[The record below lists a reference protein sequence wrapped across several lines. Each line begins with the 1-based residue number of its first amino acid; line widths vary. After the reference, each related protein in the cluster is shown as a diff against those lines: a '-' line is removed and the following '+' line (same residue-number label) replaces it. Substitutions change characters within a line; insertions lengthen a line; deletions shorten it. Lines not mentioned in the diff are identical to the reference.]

1 MPAVQPE
8 KLLKELSELWVG
20 LGEKDDA
27 GHGVL
32 RACAMTF
39 LVVTERDTAVED
51 VGETLASLMPEHPSR
66 AVVVVLDARASE
78 ISARVFAQCWMPFGR
93 RQQICCEQIEITTP
107 PDRLADIATVILGLI
122 VPDLP
127 VVMWSRCA
135 GLFEMPEYHRLL
147 PLLDKLVVDSNQV
160 EDPQGFLKRLK
171 GIPGV
176 LVADL
181 AWTRLTRWRET
192 VAGVFENREF
202 LAKLS
207 AVEEVSVVFAGDVAP
222 TRAWYLA
229 AWLARGLGGR
239 VKPVLRKAEGEPGVR
254 GVEIRGGGFA
264 MSLELVD
271 ESQAELR
278 AGGLVTRL
286 VFQRPTDSL
295 LLSEELKILGSDRM
309 FEESLAGAIELSGVA

>member
-39 LVVTERDTAVED
+39 LVVTERDTAGVD

-66 AVVVVLDARASE
+66 AVVVVLDDEAVE

-107 PDRLADIATVILGLI
+107 PDRLADIATVILGLV

-135 GLFEMPEYHRLL
+135 GLFDLPEYHRLL
-147 PLLDKLVVDSNQV
+147 PLMDKLIVDSNRV
-160 EDPQGFLKRLK
+160 EDAAAFLRHLK
-171 GIPGV
+171 AIPRV

-192 VAGVFENREF
+192 VAAVFENRAF
-202 LAKLS
+202 LDRLGTVDEISVSYAG
-207 AVEEVSVVFAGDVAP
+207 AEEP

-229 AWLARGLGGR
+229 AWLARGVGGR
-239 VKPVLRKAEGEPGVR
+239 VKPVLRKTDGEPGVH
-254 GVEIRGGGFA
+254 GVSLKGGDFA
-264 MSLELVD
+264 MSLVLVD

-286 VFQRPTDSL
+286 VFQRPDDYRL
-295 LLSEELKILGSDRM
+295 LREELKILGSDRI
-309 FEESLAGAIELSGVA
+309 FEESLAGAIELSGSA

>member
-20 LGEKDDA
+20 LGKQDDA

-39 LVVTERDTAVED
+39 LVVTESASGDANT
-51 VGETLASLMPEHPSR
+51 GETLASLMPEHPSR
-66 AVVVVLDARASE
+66 AVVVVLDDKAEA

-107 PDRLADIATVILGLI
+107 RDRLKDIATVILGLI

-127 VVMWSRCA
+127 VVMWSRCP
-135 GLFEMPEYHRLL
+135 GLFDLPEYHRLL
-147 PLLDKLVVDSNQV
+147 PLIDKLIVDSNQV
-160 EDPQGFLKRLK
+160 ADPPVFLKRLTA
-171 GIPGV
+171 IPDV

-181 AWTRLTRWRET
+181 SWTRLTRWRET

-202 LAKLS
+202 LDRLS
-207 AVEEVSVVFAGDVAP
+207 APDEITVSYSGEVAP

-239 VKPVLRKAEGEPGVR
+239 IKPTLRHVGGEQGVR
-254 GVEIRGGGFA
+254 GLALKGSDFEV
-264 MSLELVD
+264 SVDLLD

-278 AGGLVTRL
+278 TGSLVTRL
-286 VFQRPTDSL
+286 IFQRPSDYDL
-295 LLSEELKILGSDRM
+295 LREELKIFGHDHI
-309 FEESLAGAIELSGVA
+309 FEESLAGAITLSQPA

>member
-8 KLLKELSELWVG
+8 KLLQELSELWVG
-20 LGEKDDA
+20 LGKQDDA

-39 LVVTERDTAVED
+39 LVVTESASGDANT
-51 VGETLASLMPEHPSR
+51 GETLASLMPEHPSR
-66 AVVVVLDARASE
+66 AVVVVLDDKADA

-107 PDRLADIATVILGLI
+107 RDRLKEIATVILGLI

-127 VVMWSRCA
+127 VVMWSRCP
-135 GLFEMPEYHRLL
+135 GLFDLPEYHRLL
-147 PLLDKLVVDSNQV
+147 PLIDKLIVDSNQV
-160 EDPQGFLKRLK
+160 QDPPAFLKRLTT
-171 GIPGV
+171 IPDV

-181 AWTRLTRWRET
+181 SWTRLTRWRET

-202 LAKLS
+202 LDRLGAPDQIS
-207 AVEEVSVVFAGDVAP
+207 VSYSGEVPP

-239 VKPVLRKAEGEPGVR
+239 IKPDLRHADGEPGVR
-254 GVEIRGGGFA
+254 GLALKGGDFEV
-264 MSLELVD
+264 SVDLLD

-278 AGGLVTRL
+278 TGSLVTRL
-286 VFQRPTDSL
+286 VFQRPSDYL
-295 LLSEELKILGSDRM
+295 LLREELKILGHDRI
-309 FEESLAGAIELSGVA
+309 FEESLAGAITLSQPA